1 MKLSCETDFGRVKV
15 VVLVVPGLVTR
26 RGEDSNLNRALT
38 PRRKMEQ
45 IGSIPVLTAS
55 KAFLTDKN
63 ADVYHVF
70 NVQQLVA
77 SRVFLALILYAAVCD
92 IHKIKTNHLR

>member
-1 MKLSCETDFGRVKV
+1 MRNGLWQGQSRCLSRARAGDSSW
-15 VVLVVPGLVTR
+15 
-26 RGEDSNLNRALT
+26 RGQQPKSSLT

-77 SRVFLALILYAAVCD
+77 SRVFLALILYAAVV
-92 IHKIKTNHLR
+92 IFKKSRPII